1 MTDNLLAVEVRKENI
16 PESEALV
23 LQNSFMPFFQKA
35 EAMKEQA
42 MALNVTSADQF
53 EDIKNASDWGEIAY
67 NIRRDTEK
75 IRISLKA
82 ESLRKGKAIDG
93 MANIIKY
100 MIVPIEEHLE
110 KQKKFVEIQKAKARD
125 VIREKRSA
133 ELVALNVDVTI
144 YSSLGE
150 MPEETY
156 AKLLESSSITFNLM
170 KEAAQ
175 TAENERIAKEKAD
188 LEARESMRIENER
201 LKKESEARQVEADK
215 ERAAKEKAEKL
226 LREKEE
232 EDKRAAKE
240 AARKV
245 EEARENEKQAQR
257 APDKEKLLALADML
271 SSIIMPDV
279 KSPEAKE
286 IVTKAVDLL
295 STASKYVK
303 TQALSL

>member
-156 AKLLESSSITFNLM
+156 AKLLESSSITFNLV

-188 LEARESMRIENER
+188 LEARESMRIENEC